1 MVSRMLLILY
11 LTGAAGFLFPATSW
25 SWDGCVAVNGWNNK
39 PVIFNFP
46 AQIIVQADAAPGS
59 VIYEHT
65 FDFGG
70 TAQEKFGSCGVGT
83 VSGFTQYA
91 NGWTTDSNGIAATNV
106 PGVGIRIYFSM
117 EYPVHTGAVPNT
129 RLFPFDSSRGT
140 GWYWNYAYVNT
151 WQIQLIKTGPI
162 SGGKLQSGGYASF
175 GIDSATGRL
184 LVTTLTNGG
193 GGGTIVPTGCTVT
206 TPTVAV
212 PLGQRKKSD
221 FTGPGATTPWQ
232 DFSVTLNCNKNA
244 RINVRIDATPDSL
257 AGPQGVMR
265 LDKEPGDM
273 AATGIGIQ
281 IGYRPDG
288 SLVQFGEEKYYRT
301 SQSGGNEN
309 VELRARYYQTA
320 QNVTAGKANGTA
332 TFTLT
337 YK

>member
-25 SWDGCVAVNGWNNK
+25 GGCGVYSPWNNK

-65 FDFGG
+65 FDFNGAAPEQFAGCGDG
-70 TAQEKFGSCGVGT
+70 TA
-83 VSGFTQYA
+83 SGFTQYA
-91 NGWTTDSNGIAATNV
+91 NGWTADSNGIAATNV
-106 PGVGIRIYFSM
+106 PGVGIRIYFSRGD
-117 EYPVHTGAVPNT
+117 TKNQVPNARIYPADLT
-129 RLFPFDSSRGT
+129 DGGSGF
-140 GWYWNYAYVNT
+140 YWGYAYSNI

-162 SGGKLQSGGYASF
+162 SGGKLQSGGYVSF
-175 GIDSATGRL
+175 GMDEGNRV
-184 LVTTLTNGG
+184 LVATLTNGG
-193 GGGTIVPTGCTVT
+193 GGGTIVPVGCTVT

-221 FTGPGATTPWQ
+221 FTGPGSTTPWQ

>member
-1 MVSRMLLILY
+1 M
-11 LTGAAGFLFPATSW
+11 
-25 SWDGCVAVNGWNNK
+25 
-39 PVIFNFP
+39 IFNFP

-70 TAQEKFGSCGVGT
+70 AAQEQFAGCGVGT
-83 VSGFTQYA
+83 SSGFTQYA
-91 NGWTTDSNGIAATNV
+91 NGWTADSNGIAATNV

-117 EYPVHTGAVPNT
+117 GYPENHGAVPNARIDPVT
-129 RLFPFDSSRGT
+129 TSVGV
-140 GWYWNYAYVNT
+140 GWYWNYAYYNT

-162 SGGKLQSGGYASF
+162 SGGKLQSGGYVSF
-175 GIDSATGRL
+175 GMSQDGGNRV
-184 LVTTLTNGG
+184 LVATLTNGG
-193 GGGTIVPTGCTVT
+193 GGGTIVPVGCTVT

-221 FTGPGATTPWQ
+221 FTGPGSTTPWQ

-309 VELRARYYQTA
+309 VELRARYYQTT

>member
-1 MVSRMLLILY
+1 MSVVVSRMLLILY

-65 FDFGG
+65 FDSDSTGQQF
-70 TAQEKFGSCGVGT
+70 ANCGNGPI
-83 VSGFTQYA
+83 SGFTQYA

-106 PGVGIRIYFSM
+106 PGVGIRIYFYNGVIPDNCFAS
-117 EYPVHTGAVPNT
+117 Y
-129 RLFPFDSSRGT
+129 RGPT
-140 GWYWNYAYVNT
+140 TWWWNGYYRNT

-162 SGGKLQSGGYASF
+162 NGGKLQSGGYASF
-175 GIDSATGRL
+175 GVDSATGRF

-221 FTGPGATTPWQ
+221 FTGPGSTTPWQ

-265 LDKEPGDM
+265 LDKESGNM
-273 AATGIGIQ
+273 EATGIGIQ

-301 SQSGGNEN
+301 SRSGGNEN

>member
-1 MVSRMLLILY
+1 MLSRMLLILY

-25 SWDGCVAVNGWNNK
+25 SWDGCVAVGDWNNK

-70 TAQEKFGSCGVGT
+70 TAQEKFASCGIGT
-83 VSGFTQYA
+83 VSSFTQYA
-91 NGWTTDSNGIAATNV
+91 NGWTADSNGIAATNV
-106 PGVGIRIYFSM
+106 PGVGIRIYFFKT
-117 EYPVHTGAVPNT
+117 YLGTVPNP
-129 RLFPFDSSRGT
+129 RINPLDLT
-140 GWYWNYAYVNT
+140 GGGGLWWGYTYFNT

-175 GIDSATGRL
+175 GVDSATGRF